1 MKEPQC
7 SHIELKNAENYKK
20 LPFFK
25 KNWVIEA
32 NLGKLIELT
41 VLKVCT
47 KKNTVFISFDLLFLS
62 CKCL

>member
-7 SHIELKNAENYKK
+7 SHTELKNAENYKK

-32 NLGKLIELT
+32 NLDKLIELT

-47 KKNTVFISFDLLFLS
+47 KKKHCIY
-62 CKCL
+62 